1 MKENESGQFL
11 EEKNL
16 IKEGFL
22 GVVGIDE
29 VGRGSLAGPVVA
41 AAAIIN
47 DFAFFE
53 NINLVDS
60 KRISEKKRELF
71 FDFVTS
77 SESIEFSV
85 GIISH
90 KTIDQINILEATK
103 MAMRQ
108 AVLNLPRADVL
119 LIDGNF
125 LLNTGL
131 EERAIIKGDEKVAS
145 CKIASIIAKVT
156 RDRIMRDEA
165 KRYPEYGFDRNKG
178 YGTKFHFNAISENGI
193 CSIHRKTFRCL

>member
-1 MKENESGQFL
+1 
-11 EEKNL
+11 
-16 IKEGFL
+16 
-22 GVVGIDE
+22 
-29 VGRGSLAGPVVA
+29 
-41 AAAIIN
+41 
-47 DFAFFE
+47 
-53 NINLVDS
+53 
-60 KRISEKKRELF
+60 
-71 FDFVTS
+71 
-77 SESIEFSV
+77 
-85 GIISH
+85 
-90 KTIDQINILEATK
+90 

-108 AVLNLPRADVL
+108 AVSNLPRADVL

-125 LLNTGL
+125 LLNTEL